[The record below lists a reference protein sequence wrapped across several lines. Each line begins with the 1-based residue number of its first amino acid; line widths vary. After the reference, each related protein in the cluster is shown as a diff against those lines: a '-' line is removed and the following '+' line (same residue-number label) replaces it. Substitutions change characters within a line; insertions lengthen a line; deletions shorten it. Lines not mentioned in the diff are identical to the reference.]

1 MKLRYHNQGAKVH
14 YLFEIIHILLIKNI
28 KNDEKMGEVV
38 DCGLLVFGW
47 YPTEKAVGT
56 VAFLH
61 EEWGLRGNFS
71 CGSRVLYL
79 S

>member
-1 MKLRYHNQGAKVH
+1 MKLRYHNHGAKIH

-47 YPTEKAVGT
+47 YPTVKAVGIL
-56 VAFLH
+56 AFLQ
-61 EEWGLRGNFS
+61 
-71 CGSRVLYL
+71 
-79 S
+79 